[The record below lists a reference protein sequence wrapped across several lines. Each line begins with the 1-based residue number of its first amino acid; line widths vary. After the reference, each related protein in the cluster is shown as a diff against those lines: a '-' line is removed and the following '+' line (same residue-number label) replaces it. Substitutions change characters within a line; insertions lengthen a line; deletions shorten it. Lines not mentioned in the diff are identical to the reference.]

1 MPEGRDPEVDKNL
14 MNHSGTPD
22 QLIAVNLEHFHQ
34 VCRERNLPTIDPK
47 ELRRHLPTSRKR
59 KYKRNE
65 VTYSRLAKRSVR
77 CWIFE
82 R

>member
-1 MPEGRDPEVDKNL
+1 